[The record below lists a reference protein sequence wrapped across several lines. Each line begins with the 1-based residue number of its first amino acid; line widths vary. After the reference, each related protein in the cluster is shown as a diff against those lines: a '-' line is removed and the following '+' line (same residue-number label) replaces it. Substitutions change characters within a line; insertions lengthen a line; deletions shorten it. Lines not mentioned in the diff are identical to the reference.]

1 MIKPTAEDPLKLQE
15 MEEVYH
21 PHLFLL
27 IEEAVEVLQGT
38 IPTTTIMDKV
48 PEVLE
53 VDDQVVLQGAPDLLK
68 VLEEEEEV
76 EVLEVAE
83 AAEVAEVVA
92 AEVVLQTMMVMI

>member
-38 IPTTTIMDKV
+38 IPTMTIMDKV

-53 VDDQVVLQGAPDLLK
+53 VDDQVVLLGAPDLLT

-83 AAEVAEVVA
+83 VAA